1 MAKKGSVRLTNLM
14 EAFTVPTKFLLAL
27 ADYVVWKQINYKTIL
42 NASYFY
48 DLMISIY
55 TDGTSDGTKKTNS
68 ENISI
73 PKAGVLNVEFALKLR
88 IYRSLKS
95 LICLK

>member
-1 MAKKGSVRLTNLM
+1 MK
-14 EAFTVPTKFLLAL
+14 AFTVPTKFLLAL

-55 TDGTSDGTKKTNS
+55 TDGTSDGTKKN
-68 ENISI
+68 
-73 PKAGVLNVEFALKLR
+73 
-88 IYRSLKS
+88 
-95 LICLK
+95 